1 MVWYEMA
8 GLVARADA
16 SIPDFTDP
24 WAVKDVSDNTRF
36 HSCVD

>member
-8 GLVARADA
+8 GLVARADD

-24 WAVKDVSDNTRF
+24 WAVKDVSYKSRSN
-36 HSCVD
+36 SCAD